1 MATKLIDNCNSDRC
15 PVEVYL
21 HTVVLI
27 ALHGAS
33 VEPVVEDVAAIE
45 THAPFPV
52 MRRPLQLGIH
62 PEYGTY
68 VVNTLYCLR
77 LKEQIQNEAQV
88 LGAAKFYG
96 CCAAKDNRQFFAV
109 EGKVEE
115 MAVFVVLVGAC
126 GKHVAVEPFPALN
139 MADACNPKL
148 LE

>member
-1 MATKLIDNCNSDRC
+1 MGGYPPFSA
-15 PVEVYL
+15 
-21 HTVVLI
+21 

-33 VEPVVEDVAAIE
+33 VEPVVEDIAAIE

-77 LKEQIQNEAQV
+77 LKDRIQNEAQI
-88 LGAAKFYG
+88 LGVAKFYG
-96 CCAAKDNRQFFAV
+96 CCAAKDNRQFFFAV

-115 MAVFVVLVGAC
+115 MAV
-126 GKHVAVEPFPALN
+126 
-139 MADACNPKL
+139 
-148 LE
+148 

>member
-1 MATKLIDNCNSDRC
+1 M
-15 PVEVYL
+15 V
-21 HTVVLI
+21 

-77 LKEQIQNEAQV
+77 LKERIQNEAQI
-88 LGAAKFYG
+88 LGVAKFYG

-115 MAVFVVLVGAC
+115 MAV
-126 GKHVAVEPFPALN
+126 
-139 MADACNPKL
+139 
-148 LE
+148 